1 MTENRHDDPLIQ
13 NVEALLEAER
23 ERREELLAQIAEID
37 TRIMDLKRLYPTAFK
52 GSQAPSGSG
61 GMPSRMKPTN
71 LMLLKWLSAFPNGA
85 PLGDILRYCEENDLM
100 DERFLRIFI
109 RNYKGRRYGLIGGD
123 LSGNI
128 YVTEKGRLFLAQ
140 VQQSEVAMT

>member
-1 MTENRHDDPLIQ
+1 
-13 NVEALLEAER
+13 
-23 ERREELLAQIAEID
+23 
-37 TRIMDLKRLYPTAFK
+37 
-52 GSQAPSGSG
+52 
-61 GMPSRMKPTN
+61 
-71 LMLLKWLSAFPNGA
+71 
-85 PLGDILRYCEENDLM
+85 M